1 MDWATSPASA
11 DREYHDRVNPDLLK
25 LLPRDARLIVESGCG
40 TGALGAEYA
49 RLNPASTYIGIER
62 DEAAGRRAR
71 PRLAQVEI
79 ADVEEVDL
87 AAIGIE
93 RGTVDC
99 LVYGDVLEHLL
110 DPWQLV
116 ARHAE
121 WLSPNGIVVAC
132 IPNVQHWTVLL
143 NLLAGEW
150 RYASEGLLDRTHLRW
165 FTRESIVELFHSAGL
180 TVTAVERRVIPD
192 NRFELFVEAM
202 EPALASLHI
211 DRALFTQDAST
222 LQYVVTARIDPGR
235 SPPAAQLGAA
245 SGMRQI
251 PRDANTTP
259 AAHKQ
264 RLFLHHIITY
274 QGSVDAL
281 NHHRIRAPAAALARR
296 AGVSCCVEG
305 PGHIRLVPQSAGDQI
320 LILQRIALMAPD
332 SFASLRGFL
341 GKGYTLVMDFDDHPD
356 HNPVVAEHGYLSFR
370 AVHAVQVTTEPLAAL
385 IRPWNPEVAIFP
397 SAIAELGPPL
407 ARSDAAEVTI
417 CFAALNREADWAPI
431 IAHLNRTIAAISKPV
446 HVVVVFDRAF
456 FDAVATP
463 RKTFRSLLNYA
474 EYLDVLRSADIVL
487 MPLGDTEF
495 NRCKSDLKF
504 LEASACGAV
513 ALASPVVYGGSIR
526 NWDTGVIFASPDEF
540 AGALARLIEDAPLRQ
555 RLSQQAYRYVAEER
569 QLDGQ
574 VAARELWYRS
584 LVARRHEL
592 TAALLARVPELA

>member
-1 MDWATSPASA
+1 MDWAASPASA

-25 LLPRDARLIVESGCG
+25 LLPLDARLIVESGCG
-40 TGALGAEYA
+40 TGALGVEYLS
-49 RLNPASTYIGIER
+49 LNPAATYVGVER

-71 PRLAQVEI
+71 THLAQVEI

-121 WLSPNGIVVAC
+121 WLAPNGIVVAC

-150 RYASEGLLDRTHLRW
+150 RYEPEGLLDRTHLRW
-165 FTRESIVELFHSAGL
+165 FTRESIVELFRSAGL
-180 TVTAVERRVIPD
+180 TVDAMQRRVVPD
-192 NRFELFVEAM
+192 NRFQLFVEAM
-202 EPALASLHI
+202 APALASLHI
-211 DRALFTQDAST
+211 DRALFAQDAST
-222 LQYVVTARIDPGR
+222 LQYVVTARLDPGR
-235 SPPAAQLGAA
+235 SRPAVRSVPPVG
-245 SGMRQI
+245 G
-251 PRDANTTP
+251 
-259 AAHKQ
+259 Q
-264 RLFLHHIITY
+264 RLFLHHIVTY
-274 QGSVDAL
+274 QGSVAAL

-305 PGHIRLVPQSAGDQI
+305 PGHIRLVPESAGDKI
-320 LILQRIALMAPD
+320 LILQRIALTAPE
-332 SFASLRGFL
+332 SFAALREFL
-341 GKGYTLVMDFDDHPD
+341 REGYTLVMDFDDHPD
-356 HNPVVAEHGYLSFR
+356 HNPLVAEHGYLSFR

-385 IRPWNPEVAIFP
+385 IRTWNPEVAVFP
-397 SAIAELGPPL
+397 STIAELGPPL
-407 ARSDAAEVTI
+407 PRGDASQVTI
-417 CFAALNREADWAPI
+417 CFAAFNREADWAPI
-431 IAHLNRTIAAISKPV
+431 IAHVNRTIATASKPV

-456 FDAVATP
+456 FDAVETP
-463 RKTFRSLLNYA
+463 RKSFRPLLNYD
-474 EYLDVLRSADIVL
+474 EYLDVLKSADIVL
-487 MPLGDTEF
+487 MPLEDTEF

-526 NWDTGVIFASPDEF
+526 DWDTGAIFTSPDEF
-540 AGALARLIEDAPLRQ
+540 AGALARLIEDAALRR
-555 RLSQQAYRYVAEER
+555 RLSQQAYRYVVEER

-574 VAARELWYRS
+574 TAAREQWYRS
-584 LVARRHEL
+584 LVARRYGL
-592 TAALLARVPELA
+592 TAALLARVPELTSDV